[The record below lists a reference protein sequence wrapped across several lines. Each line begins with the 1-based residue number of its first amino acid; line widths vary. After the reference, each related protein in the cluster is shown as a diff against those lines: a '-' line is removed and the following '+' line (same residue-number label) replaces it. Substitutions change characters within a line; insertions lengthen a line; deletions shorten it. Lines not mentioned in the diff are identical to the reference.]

1 MFHHCPIQFYHVPFF
16 QTHGEKLSEEQLT
29 EMLNE
34 VDLNKNGQI
43 DVAEFL
49 QVVSISSGLVHTPP
63 KQYLIEF
70 WLFSS

>member
-1 MFHHCPIQFYHVPFF
+1 M
-16 QTHGEKLSEEQLT
+16 SEEQLT

-49 QVVSISSGLVHTPP
+49 QVSKIRLGT
-63 KQYLIEF
+63 Y
-70 WLFSS
+70 